1 MGADSNTSCP
11 AVEGTAPGAGNV
23 PAFPSVSG
31 RMANLRLAL
40 RGFVSDR
47 IEGGP
52 AFADSIPGS
61 ERFRGQAD
69 VTFKF

>member
-1 MGADSNTSCP
+1 MYLESDVLDGTPNRKGYM
-11 AVEGTAPGAGNV
+11 AVIERQLFENV
-23 PAFPSVSG
+23 D
-31 RMANLRLAL
+31 LAL